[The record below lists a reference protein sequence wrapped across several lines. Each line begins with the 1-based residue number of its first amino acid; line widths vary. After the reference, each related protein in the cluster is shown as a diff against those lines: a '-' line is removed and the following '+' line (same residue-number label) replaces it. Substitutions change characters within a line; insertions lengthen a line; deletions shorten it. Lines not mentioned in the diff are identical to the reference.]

1 MSTSSRMAVSAMALS
16 VFGFKRESL
25 WGAVDQKRAGRTTL
39 TAVRNAL
46 VLALAAFALV
56 LVTPSSVTAQSWLH
70 KPHSTSKPGPLKIKS
85 NRGARTA
92 SATPKRFK
100 RPVGSTSSRPRNVVW
115 ASGAQRTGFGGIA
128 SGAKTTPFGVAKGQK
143 TNFGYIAPGARTTPF
158 GVTSGQK
165 TNFGVMG
172 SGAQRTSYGV
182 SGGQRTSTGVIAR
195 GGQKTSF
202 GAVGAGCRKTPFGFV
217 CSDVRLKRDVVEVAR
232 LDNGL
237 GLYRYRYLWS
247 DRVYVGVMAQEV
259 AKLVPH
265 AVMRGADGYLRVNYA
280 ELGLR
285 LRTWDDWVAAH

>member
-1 MSTSSRMAVSAMALS
+1 MAISAMALS
-16 VFGFKRESL
+16 VFGFKRESRR
-25 WGAVDQKRAGRTTL
+25 GAVGKRRAGWTTL
-39 TAVRNAL
+39 TTIRNAL
-46 VLALAAFALV
+46 VLSVTAFALV
-56 LVTPSSVTAQSWLH
+56 LVAPSSVTAQSGLH
-70 KPHSTSKPGPLKIKS
+70 K
-85 NRGARTA
+85 
-92 SATPKRFK
+92 
-100 RPVGSTSSRPRNVVW
+100 PRNVVW
-115 ASGAQRTGFGGIA
+115 APGAQRTKFGGIA

-143 TNFGYIAPGARTTPF
+143 TNFGYIAPGAKRTAY

-165 TNFGVMG
+165 TNFGLIG

-202 GAVGAGCRKTPFGFV
+202 GAVGAGCRKTPFGFF

-247 DRVYVGVMAQEV
+247 DKLYVGVMAQEV
-259 AKLVPH
+259 AKLVPY

-285 LRTWDDWVAAH
+285 LRTWDDWVATH